1 VTGER
6 PQLASHH
13 EETKKAKTTKEKI
26 KMEKLETSLSNPFG
40 KRQQLLSKTKK
51 GTTVNPPTHFKKNP
65 LIAFIAFLFLMGAF
79 TPAYP
84 DVGVVRPLTT
94 PKGDIAFEVVGQVTN
109 PSPTT
114 SNQYGYLSLING
126 LSAEQIFTTPNPAA
140 QNETTAPFTF
150 FTDAVTERV
159 IANGRLRIINRIG
172 TTTIYFDDPP
182 DGNFANPDSFRDGT
196 PIVVMDHRQQVIL
209 DTGDGTFTVVNLL
222 TIVSTKS
229 FEIGGERFRLGKRG
243 DHFRQFYSGAPP
255 TGTPALNGVFAG
267 YAVTIER
274 PKQESE

>member
-1 VTGER
+1 MAGNDF
-6 PQLASHH
+6 LNN
-13 EETKKAKTTKEKI
+13 EESKKA
-26 KMEKLETSLSNPFG
+26 
-40 KRQQLLSKTKK
+40 SKKK
-51 GTTVNPPTHFKKNP
+51 GEIMNPLTHLKKNP
-65 LIAFIAFLFLMGAF
+65 LIAFIAFLFLMGAL
-79 TPAYP
+79 TPVYP
-84 DVGVVRPLTT
+84 DVRVIRPLTT
-94 PKGDIAFEVVGQVTN
+94 PIGDIAFEVVGQVTN

-126 LSAEQIFTTPNPAA
+126 LSAAQIFTTPNPAA
-140 QNETTAPFTF
+140 QNETTALFTF

-159 IANGRLRIINRIG
+159 IANGRLRIINRTG

-196 PIVVMDHRQQVIL
+196 PIVVTDYRQQVIL
-209 DTGDGTFTVVNLL
+209 DTGDDGTFTVMNLL
-222 TIVSTKS
+222 TIVSTES
-229 FEIGGERFRLGKRG
+229 FEIGGERFQLGKRG

-274 PKQESE
+274 LKENPE